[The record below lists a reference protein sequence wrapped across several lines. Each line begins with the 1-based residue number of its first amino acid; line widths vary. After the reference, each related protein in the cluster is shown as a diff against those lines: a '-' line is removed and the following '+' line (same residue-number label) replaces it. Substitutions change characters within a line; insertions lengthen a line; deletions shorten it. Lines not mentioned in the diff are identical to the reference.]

1 VNDEHLALLL
11 IQLSWRPDMR
21 YQNISGGSLLLP
33 REDGRGGSLHIDKD
47 GLFEGSSLYGKYVE
61 AGFIQ
66 RVGQGTLYPAIMGT
80 SDPVVF
86 TLGKHLIRN
95 GVIAEAK
102 DQSAYPDSVV
112 ATTAYSVFGKVL
124 WYDADGVL
132 VDEVDFS
139 VVGEG
144 THGSGATFVFGSSS
158 APTKP
163 TVTGSIIDLR
173 DGKITIKFDS
183 GAPGGMVALEAS
195 FDYEYAGEHLHFGR
209 VGEAVFN
216 SPNTKTKTIYV
227 SASDVSGD
235 SVNYVTGSAG
245 QVKHI
250 RTFAR
255 GAQVGDRV
263 KITTFRYRDSS
274 NATKATNTDVSE
286 GFVVADDLL

>member
-1 VNDEHLALLL
+1 
-11 IQLSWRPDMR
+11 MR

-33 REDGRGGSLHIDKD
+33 REDGRGGSLDIKKD
-47 GLFEGSSLYGKYVE
+47 AFFEGSSLYEKYVA

-66 RVGQGTLYPAIMGT
+66 RVGQGTLYPAIEGS

-86 TLGKHLIRN
+86 TIGKHLIKN
-95 GVIAEAK
+95 GVVAEAK

-112 ATTAYSVFGKVL
+112 AATSYSVFGKVL
-124 WYDADGVL
+124 WYDVDGYL

-144 THGSGATFVFGSSS
+144 AHGSGATFVFGSSS
-158 APTKP
+158 APTRP
-163 TVTGSIIDLR
+163 TATGSIIDLR
-173 DGKITIKFDS
+173 DGKITIKFNS
-183 GAPGGMVALEAS
+183 GAPGGTVAVEAS

-209 VGEAVFN
+209 VGEALFN

-227 SASDVSGD
+227 TTSDVSGD
-235 SVNYVTGSAG
+235 SANYVSGSAG
-245 QVKHI
+245 QVKFI

-255 GAQVGDRV
+255 GSQVGDKV

-274 NATKATNTDVSE
+274 NATKATNTDISE
-286 GFVVADDLL
+286 GVVVADDLL